1 MTSLPLLCVVLG
13 LLGTGS
19 GAGAPAATAP
29 AAAAAPA
36 PAAAAPAGPLCP
48 KDGPHEGAPPPI
60 LILPPGG
67 ARLGVCVNDSP
78 GQDGSVAGSEVS
90 IVDFRDPAA
99 PAVIW
104 TGNADPNRYRVEVLG
119 ESAVRVRLDVLL
131 PRPGGPYAWFPF
143 SSVEVACRG
152 GSCRAESPVCVLAL
166 TESADRDETARLRLG
181 AETGITDPQA
191 LDRLTDDIA
200 VQALAGDERA
210 GWLLDHV
217 QALFHLEKEGADN
230 LAQARDLLKQARD
243 LGCPGLVAEPAR
255 GSAPAAPVN
264 DAILHPAPRDR
275 TAPRPAGQGGEP
287 APGIGVFSWL
297 VGGRWEGRGAWS
309 GGAPVHVE
317 ESYEWGPARRTVRV
331 TSWNLAGDKRARLY
345 DGLLFHDDRR
355 HRFVL
360 WSIRGT
366 GGVAE
371 AVIPR
376 ADSLGYEIED
386 TGTRSVITRAG
397 KDGYTWSLRT
407 RQDGAWKEALI
418 TTYHHLSK

>member
-1 MTSLPLLCVVLG
+1 MSLPLFLIVLG
-13 LLGTGS
+13 LLGTGP
-19 GAGAPAATAP
+19 GTDAP

-36 PAAAAPAGPLCP
+36 PGTAASAGPLCP
-48 KDGPHEGAPPPI
+48 KGGPHEGAPPPI

-67 ARLGVCVNDSP
+67 ARLGVCADDSP
-78 GQDGSVAGSEVS
+78 GPDGSLGGSEIS

-119 ESAVRVRLDVLL
+119 ESAVRVRLDALL
-131 PRPGGPYAWFPF
+131 PQPGGPYAWIPF
-143 SSVEVACRG
+143 SSVDVACRG
-152 GSCRAESPVCVLAL
+152 GSCRAETPVCVLAL
-166 TESADRDETARLRLG
+166 TRSADRDETARVRQG
-181 AETGITDPQA
+181 AETGIADAQA

-210 GWLLDHV
+210 GWLLDHF
-217 QALFHLEKEGADN
+217 QALFHLGKEGAEN

-243 LGCPGLVAEPAR
+243 LGCPGLVSDAAR
-255 GSAPAAPVN
+255 GSAPAAPAG
-264 DAILHPAPRDR
+264 DAILHPVPRDR
-275 TAPRPAGQGGEP
+275 TAPRSADNGSEP

-309 GGAPVHVE
+309 NGAPVHVE

-331 TSWNLAGDKRARLY
+331 TSWNLSGDTRARLY

-355 HRFVL
+355 HRFML

-366 GGVAE
+366 GGFAE
-371 AVIPR
+371 AEIPR
-376 ADSLGYEIED
+376 ADFLGYEIED
-386 TGTRSVITRAG
+386 AGTRSVITRAG

-407 RQDGAWKEALI
+407 RQDGAWKETLI
-418 TTYHHLSK
+418 TTYHRLSK

>member
-1 MTSLPLLCVVLG
+1 MVLG
-13 LLGTGS
+13 LLGGGPGTV
-19 GAGAPAATAP
+19 
-29 AAAAAPA
+29 A
-36 PAAAAPAGPLCP
+36 PAAAAPAATATPAPGTAAPAGLLCP

-67 ARLGVCVNDSP
+67 ARLAVCADDSP
-78 GQDGSVAGSEVS
+78 GQDGSLAGSEVS

-104 TGNADPNRYRVEVLG
+104 TGNADPHRYRVEVLG

-131 PRPGGPYAWFPF
+131 PQPGGPYAWVPF
-143 SSVEVACRG
+143 SSVDVACRG
-152 GSCRAESPVCVLAL
+152 ASCRPETPVCVLAL
-166 TESADRDETARLRLG
+166 TQSPDRDETARVRLG
-181 AETGITDPQA
+181 AETGLPDAQA

-210 GWLLDHV
+210 GWLLDHF
-217 QALFHLEKEGADN
+217 QTLFHFEKAGADN
-230 LAQARDLLKQARD
+230 LAQARDLLKKARD
-243 LGCPGLVAEPAR
+243 LGCPGQVADAAR
-255 GSAPAAPVN
+255 GSASAAPAG
-264 DAILHPAPRDR
+264 DPIFHPVPRDR
-275 TAPRPAGQGGEP
+275 SGARPADPGGDP

-331 TSWNLAGDKRARLY
+331 TSWNLSGDKRARLY
-345 DGLLFHDDRR
+345 DGLLFHDERR
-355 HRFVL
+355 HRFML

-371 AVIPR
+371 AEVPR

-386 TGTRSVITRAG
+386 AGTRSVITRAG

-418 TTYHHLSK
+418 TTYHRLAK